1 MVTSR
6 QKLYYLLKHYLKGE
20 YRTEDFA
27 NQFGIIYGIETDYD
41 SLTEDEH
48 RLFHELCRV
57 TDRFS
62 PYKEDFES
70 CPNFFTTESDVKQKA
85 SEVFDCLCGKG
96 KN

>member
-1 MVTSR
+1 MMTSR

-48 RLFHELCRV
+48 RLFHELCR
-57 TDRFS
+57 TADRFS
-62 PYKEDFES
+62 PYKEGFES

-85 SEVFDCLCGKG
+85 SEVFACLCGKG